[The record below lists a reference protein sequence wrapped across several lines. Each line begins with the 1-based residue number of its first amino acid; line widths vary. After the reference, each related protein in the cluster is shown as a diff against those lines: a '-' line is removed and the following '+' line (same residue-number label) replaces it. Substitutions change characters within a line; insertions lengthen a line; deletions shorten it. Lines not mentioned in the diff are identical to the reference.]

1 MARSPQRREDLIGEA
16 TAMPLRGEIIWQP
29 EPEPCVIGF
38 RATGAA
44 SVYFGE
50 QPVLHFDARGRLR
63 RLFAQDQQ
71 FVAQRGTLMQRKRV
85 GPGYRLLA
93 DLHPLP
99 PERQKQWLIELELR
113 LRRLLQAV
121 LSGQATW
128 GRTSCPAPAITPP
141 IELLL
146 EQTEAGIIVGQ
157 L

>member
-1 MARSPQRREDLIGEA
+1 MARSPQRREDLVGEA
-16 TAMPLRGEIIWQP
+16 TAMPLRGEIIWQA

-38 RATGAA
+38 RASGAA

-50 QPVLHFDARGRLR
+50 QPVLHFDAGGRLR
-63 RLFAQDQQ
+63 RLFDQDQQ
-71 FVAQRGTLMQRKRV
+71 FVAQRGTLMLRKRV
-85 GPGYRLLA
+85 GPGHRLLA

-99 PERQKQWLIELELR
+99 PERQRQWLIELGQR

-128 GRTSCPAPAITPP
+128 GRTSCPAPALTAP
-141 IELLL
+141 IELLFK
-146 EQTEAGIIVGQ
+146 QTEEVIIVGQ